1 MGLFEKL
8 RAEIVDVVE
17 WLDDERHTLVWRFP
31 RYHSQIKNGAK
42 LIVRPGQIAI
52 LVHQGKIADVFE
64 PGTHTLVTRN
74 LPVLSTIAAWPYGFD
89 SPFKADV
96 YFIATRQVT
105 DLKWGTPHPVV
116 LRDPTYGPIRVRA
129 FGTFSL
135 KATDPRAL
143 ITELVGTDSRVET
156 EEIGELL
163 RSAICACFADLIATS
178 QINVVDL
185 AANYTKLSDKL
196 RAMIVERIG
205 TEFGLDVPQFYIVN
219 ISMPQEVEQALDAR
233 TSASVLGDLLQ
244 FQQYQ
249 LGKSIPEAAAN
260 PAGGLAGAGVGV
272 GMGLAIAK
280 GFPTASPVP
289 PVPPTNW
296 FYAEGSRP
304 VGPVTRDQLA
314 ESVAAGRVS
323 PTTLTWTEGMPT
335 WAPAGSVPALNS
347 LFTTAPPPLPR

>member
-1 MGLFEKL
+1 MGIFEKL
-8 RAEIVDVVE
+8 RAEVVDVIE

-31 RYHSQIKNGAK
+31 RYHSQIKNGAR
-42 LIVRPGQIAI
+42 LVVRPGQTAI
-52 LVHQGKIADVFE
+52 FVHEGKIADVFE
-64 PGTHTLVTRN
+64 PGTHTLVTHN

-89 SPFKADV
+89 SPFKSDV

-116 LRDPTYGPIRVRA
+116 LRDPTYGPVRVRA
-129 FGTFSL
+129 FGSFSL
-135 KATDPRAL
+135 KATDPKAL
-143 ITELVGTDSRVET
+143 LTELVGTDSRVEAD
-156 EEIGELL
+156 EIGELM
-163 RSAICACFADLIATS
+163 RSAICSCFADLVATS

-185 AANYTKLSDKL
+185 SANYGKLSEKL
-196 RAMIVERIG
+196 RTMVVEHIG

-219 ISMPQEVEQALDAR
+219 ISLPQEVEQALDAR
-233 TSASVLGDLLQ
+233 TSVSVLGDLLQ

-280 GFPTASPVP
+280 GFPASMPSP
-289 PVPPTNW
+289 ALPTNW
-296 FYAEGSRP
+296 FYAEGGRP
-304 VGPVTRDQLA
+304 VGPLTREQLA

-323 PTTLTWTEGMPT
+323 PTTLAWTEGMPSWT
-335 WAPAGSVPALNS
+335 PAGSVPALTT